1 MTARKRL
8 SLELNPMPGPKPP
21 EIKLTLMLMQI
32 LEKISRRYTN
42 PYWLVVRAKMVLF
55 AHAGENNAEIARR
68 LDTDADTVAHWR
80 ARWLTATPRLSAA
93 ESEPMPERDLCS
105 LIVTT
110 LADDFRPG
118 MPNTITP
125 EQIIQIV
132 AVACEDPK
140 DSAREISHWTPR
152 ELAAEVQ
159 ERDIV
164 ETLSPRH
171 LGRILAEMDLQP
183 HRSRYWLNNER
194 DQDPVAFDAAVQA
207 ICELYAAAPA
217 LALHGTHLE
226 SLDEKTGIQ
235 ALERKH
241 PTHPMKPGQV
251 ELREFEYE
259 RHGTLALIANFDVAT
274 GQVLEPSLGHTRTED
289 DLVTHVRQ
297 TIATAPADQWIFVLD
312 QLNTHQSAGLVNLVA
327 ELCQLDLDLGLK
339 GKAGILES
347 METRKAFLM
356 DPTHRIRFIY
366 TPKHSS
372 WLNQVEIWFSILT
385 RKLLKRASFSSLEE
399 LRQRILKFIEY
410 FNRTMAK
417 PFKWTYAGRPLT
429 V

>member
-1 MTARKRL
+1 
-8 SLELNPMPGPKPP
+8 MPGPKPP
-21 EIKLTLMLMQI
+21 EIKLTPLRMQI
-32 LEKISRRYTN
+32 LAKISRRYTN
-42 PYWLVVRAKMVLF
+42 PYWLVIRAKMVLC
-55 AHAGENNAEIARR
+55 AHAGDNNSEIARR

-80 ARWLTATPRLSAA
+80 VRWLTATPRLSAA
-93 ESEPMPERDLCS
+93 ESEHMPERDLCS
-105 LIVTT
+105 LIVAT

-125 EQIIQIV
+125 EQIIQMV
-132 AVACEDPK
+132 AVACEDPQ

-152 ELAAEVQ
+152 ELAAAVQ
-159 ERDIV
+159 KRDSV

-183 HRSRYWLNNER
+183 HRNRYWLNTER
-194 DQDPVAFDAAVQA
+194 DHDPTALDADVQV
-207 ICELYAAAPA
+207 ICELYAAAST

-226 SLDEKTGIQ
+226 SLDEKTGTLRE
-235 ALERKH
+235 ALERKP
-241 PTHPMKPGQV
+241 PTRPMCPGQV

-259 RHGTLALIANFDVAT
+259 RHGTLAFIANFDVAT
-274 GQVLEPSLGHTRTED
+274 GQVLQPSLGLTRTEE

-297 TIATAPADQWIFVLD
+297 TIATAPADRWIFVLD
-312 QLNTHQSAGLVNLVA
+312 QLNTHQSAGLVNLVV
-327 ELCQLDLDLGLK
+327 ELCHLNLDLGIK

-347 METRKAFLM
+347 METRQAFLA
-356 DPTHRIRFIY
+356 DPTHRIRFVY

-372 WLNQVEIWFSILT
+372 WLNQVEIGFSILV
-385 RKLLKRASFSSLEE
+385 RKLLKRASFRSLEE

>member
-1 MTARKRL
+1 
-8 SLELNPMPGPKPP
+8 MPGPKPP
-21 EIKLTLMLMQI
+21 EIKLTPLLKQI

-55 AHAGENNAEIARR
+55 AHAGDNNSEIARR

-80 ARWLTATPRLSAA
+80 ARWLTATPRLLAA
-93 ESEPMPERDLCS
+93 ESEPMLERDLCT
-105 LIVTT
+105 LIIAT
-110 LADDFRPG
+110 LADDYRPG
-118 MPNTITP
+118 LPNAITP

-132 AVACEDPK
+132 AVACADPQ
-140 DSAREISHWTPR
+140 DSARDISHWTSR
-152 ELAAEVQ
+152 ELADEVQ
-159 ERDIV
+159 KRDIV
-164 ETLSPRH
+164 KTLSPRH
-171 LGRILAEMDLQP
+171 LGRLLAEMDLQP
-183 HRSRYWLNNER
+183 HRIRYWLTNER
-194 DQDPVAFDAAVQA
+194 DRDPAAFDADVQA
-207 ICELYAAAPA
+207 ICELYATAPT

-241 PTHPMKPGQV
+241 PTRPMKPGQV

-274 GQVLEPSLGHTRTED
+274 GQVLQPSVGPTRTED
-289 DLVTHVRQ
+289 DLVAHVRQ
-297 TIATAPADQWIFVLD
+297 TIVTAPADPWIFVLD
-312 QLNTHQSAGLVNLVA
+312 PLNTHQSAGLVTLVA

-347 METRKAFLM
+347 METRQAFLT
-356 DPTHRIRFIY
+356 DPTHRIRFVDI
-366 TPKHSS
+366 PKHSS
-372 WLNQVEIWFSILT
+372 WLNQVEIWFSILA
-385 RKLLKRASFSSLEE
+385 RKLLKRASLSSLEE
-399 LRQRILKFIEY
+399 LRQRILKFIAY

>member
-1 MTARKRL
+1 
-8 SLELNPMPGPKPP
+8 
-21 EIKLTLMLMQI
+21 MLIQI

-55 AHAGENNAEIARR
+55 AHAGDNNSEIARR

-80 ARWLTATPRLSAA
+80 VRWLTATPRLSAA
-93 ESEPMPERDLCS
+93 ESEQMPERDLCS
-105 LIVTT
+105 LIVAA

-118 MPNTITP
+118 MPATITP
-125 EQIIQIV
+125 EQIVQVV
-132 AVACEDPK
+132 AVACENPQE
-140 DSAREISHWTPR
+140 SAREISHWTPR
-152 ELAAEVQ
+152 ELADEVQ
-159 ERDIV
+159 KRDIV

-194 DQDPVAFDAAVQA
+194 EQDPAAFDAQVKA
-207 ICELYAAAPA
+207 ICDLYATAPT
-217 LALHGTHLE
+217 LEPQGTHLI

-241 PTHPMKPGQV
+241 PTRPMQPGRV

-259 RHGTLALIANFDVAT
+259 RHGTLALIANLDVAT
-274 GQVLEPSLGHTRTED
+274 GQVVQPSLGPTRTEE

-297 TIATAPADQWIFVLD
+297 SIATAPADQWIFVLD

-327 ELCQLDLDLGLK
+327 ELCQLDLDLGIK

-347 METRKAFLM
+347 METRKAFLT
-356 DPTHRIRFIY
+356 DPTHRIRFVY
-366 TPKHSS
+366 APKHCS
-372 WLNQVEIWFSILT
+372 WLNQVELWFSILV

-399 LRQRILKFIEY
+399 LRQRILKFIDY

>member
-1 MTARKRL
+1 
-8 SLELNPMPGPKPP
+8 MPGPKPP
-21 EIKLTLMLMQI
+21 EIKLTPLLKQI

-55 AHAGENNAEIARR
+55 AHAGDNHSEIARR

-80 ARWLTATPRLSAA
+80 ARWLSATPRLSAA
-93 ESEPMPERDLCS
+93 ESAQMPERDLCS
-105 LIVTT
+105 LIVAT

-118 MPNTITP
+118 MPNTFTP
-125 EQIIQIV
+125 EQIIQMV

-140 DSAREISHWTPR
+140 DSAREISHWTSR

-159 ERDIV
+159 KRDIV
-164 ETLSPRH
+164 KTLSPRH

-183 HRSRYWLNNER
+183 HRTRYWLTHER
-194 DQDPVAFDAAVQA
+194 DQDPAAFDADVQA
-207 ICELYAAAPA
+207 ICELYATAPT

-235 ALERKH
+235 ALERKQ
-241 PTHPMKPGQV
+241 PTRPMRPGQV

-274 GQVLEPSLGHTRTED
+274 GQVLQPSLGPTRTED

-297 TIATAPADQWIFVLD
+297 TIATAPADLWIFVLD

-327 ELCQLDLDLGLK
+327 ELCQLNLDLGMK

-372 WLNQVEIWFSILT
+372 WLNQVEIWFSILA
-385 RKLLKRASFSSLEE
+385 RKLLKRASFSTLEE

>member
-1 MTARKRL
+1 MIFVRGCPTRSRPL
-8 SLELNPMPGPKPP
+8 R
-21 EIKLTLMLMQI
+21 QI
-32 LEKISRRYTN
+32 
-42 PYWLVVRAKMVLF
+42 VQV
-55 AHAGENNAEIARR
+55 
-68 LDTDADTVAHWR
+68 
-80 ARWLTATPRLSAA
+80 
-93 ESEPMPERDLCS
+93 
-105 LIVTT
+105 
-110 LADDFRPG
+110 
-118 MPNTITP
+118 
-125 EQIIQIV
+125 V
-132 AVACEDPK
+132 AVACEDPQE
-140 DSAREISHWTPR
+140 SAREISHWTPR

-159 ERDIV
+159 KREIV

-194 DQDPVAFDAAVQA
+194 DQDPTAFDADVQA
-207 ICELYAAAPA
+207 ICDLYALAPT
-217 LALHGTHLE
+217 LAHHGTHLE
-226 SLDEKTGIQ
+226 SLDEKTGIR

-241 PTHPMKPGQV
+241 PTRPMQPGQV

-274 GQVLEPSLGHTRTED
+274 GQVVQPSLGPTRTEE

-297 TIATAPADQWIFVLD
+297 TIATAPEDRWIFVLD
-312 QLNTHQSAGLVNLVA
+312 QLNTHQSAGLVYLVA
-327 ELCQLDLDLGLK
+327 EMCQLDLDLGIK

-347 METRKAFLM
+347 METRKTFLA
-356 DPTHRIRFIY
+356 DPTHRIRFVY

-372 WLNQVEIWFSILT
+372 WLNQVELWFSILV

-410 FNRTMAK
+410 FNCTMAK

>member
-1 MTARKRL
+1 
-8 SLELNPMPGPKPP
+8 MPGPKPP
-21 EIKLTLMLMQI
+21 EIKLTPLLKQI
-32 LEKISRRYTN
+32 LEKISRGYTN
-42 PYWLVVRAKMVLF
+42 PYWLVVRAKMVLL
-55 AHAGENNAEIARR
+55 AHAGSNNSEIARR

-105 LIVTT
+105 LIVAT

-118 MPNTITP
+118 MPNTLTP

-132 AVACEDPK
+132 AVACEDPQ

-152 ELAAEVQ
+152 ELADEVQ
-159 ERDIV
+159 KRDIV

-183 HRSRYWLNNER
+183 HRHRYWLTNER
-194 DQDPVAFDAAVQA
+194 DHDPAAFDADVQA
-207 ICELYAAAPA
+207 ICELYAAAPT

-235 ALERKH
+235 ALERMH
-241 PTHPMKPGQV
+241 PTRPMRPGQV

-274 GQVLEPSLGHTRTED
+274 GQVLQPSLGPTRTED
-289 DLVTHVRQ
+289 DLVTHVRE

-327 ELCQLDLDLGLK
+327 ELCQLHLDLGLK

-356 DPTHRIRFIY
+356 DSTHRIRFVY

-372 WLNQVEIWFSILT
+372 WLNQVEIWFSILA